1 MHCMIIICRWVCV
14 QLYSETIDKKS
25 FWRSIRGPAS
35 HTTVAVASIASD
47 LYIDVR
53 YIYISVIIIYLII
66 LCKLL

>member
-1 MHCMIIICRWVCV
+1 M

-53 YIYISVIIIYLII
+53 YIHQCHHHI
-66 LCKLL
+66 LNHFM

>member
-35 HTTVAVASIASD
+35 HTTVAVASSD